1 MANEMKKK
9 TQREVLAE
17 ILETAELTT
26 EQREVLEKIIANLI
40 KKSTHKSET
49 KSKEHAELE
58 AQIEEI
64 LSAEPNRIFTCGE
77 IAKEIGNGV
86 NTQRLTPRLANL
98 VNLEKVIK
106 TVEKRVNHYQWAE

>member
-1 MANEMKKK
+1 MAEQKKR
-9 TQREVLAE
+9 TQVE
-17 ILETAELTT
+17 ILEEMVETLEMTEEQTELI
-26 EQREVLEKIIANLI
+26 EKLITNI
-40 KKSTHKSET
+40 KKKNAQKSAT

-58 AQIEEI
+58 EQIEEI

-77 IAKEIGNGV
+77 IAKEIGNEV

-98 VNLEKVIK
+98 VNLGKVIK